1 MKFSLLAAV
10 FGVPV
15 LGNKIARR
23 DVEKPKV
30 RGYRQELRNEQDVQ
44 YFADFKIG
52 GQEIAGIFD
61 TGSFEV
67 VVRSSRCTRCSHPT
81 VPYKHEQSSTFVA
94 NGSVAMHN
102 YGSGSCKTVL
112 GYDTVQVG
120 PKLVA
125 EKQPIWEIVEHRI
138 PVLDQAKFAAIVGI
152 GPKFGYDSK
161 AKTLLMN
168 YKVDEFS
175 ICLKKE
181 AGASGYLTWG
191 PDKDAEMKK
200 EDVAVAK
207 VKGKHHWA
215 TSLTQ
220 VRFGDEV
227 KMSKAKSDG
236 KNGSKD
242 EVVDVCAKG
251 CAAIIDSGTSLIAA
265 PTAALVALSKQ
276 IGHIEED
283 CSNLDQ
289 LPSLRFML
297 DGKEMVLPPRAYV
310 MNVKGASLEADSIW
324 DLLFFKPKLRKTD
337 SCMPAFMQMDM
348 TTSLG
353 EVWIFGMP
361 FFRYFHTT
369 FNREKGTMQFAKAG
383 ADCDPEP
390 INSEDSKLEAAQDNK
405 FMFVKTPEQKVIT
418 VDPKMLIPPR
428 LSLLADDSSKSW
440 LEL

>member
-1 MKFSLLAAV
+1 MKFTLLAAA

-15 LGNKIARR
+15 LGSKIARR
-23 DVEKPKV
+23 DVEKPHV

-81 VPYKHEQSSTFVA
+81 MPYKHEQSSTFVA
-94 NGSVAMHN
+94 NGTMANHV
-102 YGSGSCKTVL
+102 YGSGPCRTML

-125 EKQPIWEIVEHRI
+125 KNQPIWEIVEHRI

-181 AGASGYLTWG
+181 AGAAGYLTWG

-200 EDVAVAK
+200 EEVVVAK

-215 TSLTQ
+215 TSLTK
-220 VRFGDEV
+220 VRFGDDV
-227 KMSKAKSDG
+227 KINNNKTDG
-236 KNGSKD
+236 KNKSKH

-265 PTAALVALSKQ
+265 PTAALVALSNQ

-283 CSNLDQ
+283 CSNLDE

-310 MNVKGASLEADSIW
+310 MNVKGATLEADNIW
-324 DLLFFKPKLRKTD
+324 DLLFFKPKLRKTN
-337 SCMPAFMQMDM
+337 SCMPAFMEMDM
-348 TTSLG
+348 KTSLG
-353 EVWIFGMP
+353 DVWIFGMP

-369 FNREKGTMQFAKAG
+369 FNRAEGTMQFAKAG

-390 INSEDSKLEAAQDNK
+390 INSEHSKLEAQDNK
-405 FMFVKTPEQKVIT
+405 FMFVKAPESKVIT

-428 LSLLADDSSKSW
+428 LSLLADDSDKSW